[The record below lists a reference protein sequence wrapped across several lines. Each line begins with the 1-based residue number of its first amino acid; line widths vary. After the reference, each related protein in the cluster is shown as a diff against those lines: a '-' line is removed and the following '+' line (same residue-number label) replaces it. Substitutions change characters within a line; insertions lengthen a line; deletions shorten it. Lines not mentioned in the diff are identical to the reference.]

1 MTILYNKKLSKL
13 VIFIFSFLVILV
25 LTFISALLEIARCST
40 DKDVLQA
47 IYEIGIEKNDKVFF
61 LELAINRSPAIKE
74 ILEEIGKNKA
84 LLTELRK
91 ITIANSGFA
100 SNPYTPEYLLE
111 ICLQEHILSDA
122 LYNPNTPA
130 RALNKCFPELLKYKR
145 YICEK
150 VVKENGEKLSDEVL
164 KMIIET
170 YPDFLLPKQ
179 ILAERK

>member
-1 MTILYNKKLSKL
+1 MKNVTIDLEELS
-13 VIFIFSFLVILV
+13 
-25 LTFISALLEIARCST
+25 TSALLEIARCST

-61 LELAINRSPAIKE
+61 LELAMNRSPAIKE
-74 ILEEIGKNKA
+74 ILEEIGQNKA

-100 SNPYTPEYLLE
+100 SNPYTPYYLLE
-111 ICLQEHILSDA
+111 ICLQENILSDA

-150 VVKENGEKLSDEVL
+150 VVKENGKKLSDEVL